1 MCWHPASRTGVI
13 ALGNSTYAPMAPL
26 TARLLEA
33 VLRRSEP
40 PSHGYDVTFSPEGSG
55 PWPETLAARDAVE
68 RLLRSWDDAAA
79 ERLFSPNVAQDAPF
93 AERQRRIALV
103 RERIGDFRAAGRRPQ
118 FDTPAHCRWWLE
130 GERGVVQV
138 QIQLTPERPPRVQSL
153 SLAVPPAA
161 GSPLGDTLDA
171 VVAWLN
177 GTDRDW
183 PASIPVAWTVDTA
196 LLARRLRM
204 AAVWAGQCRV
214 GACRAGDG
222 SASVTVELTAEHGI
236 LTLALV
242 IDPDTRL
249 LHLADV
255 APES

>member
-1 MCWHPASRTGVI
+1 VI
-13 ALGNSTYAPMAPL
+13 ALGNSTYAAMAPL
-26 TARLLEA
+26 AARLLEA
-33 VLRRSEP
+33 VLRRREP
-40 PSHGYDVTFSPEGSG
+40 PSHGYGVLLSPQGAG

-68 RLLRSWDDAAA
+68 QLLRAWDDDAAG
-79 ERLFSPNVAQDAPF
+79 RLFSPNVAQDAPF

-103 RERIGDFRAAGRRPQ
+103 RERIGDFRAAGRRPE

-130 GERGVVQV
+130 GDRGVVQV
-138 QIQLTPERPPRVQSL
+138 QIQLTPERSPRVQSF
-153 SLAVPPAA
+153 SLGVPPAA
-161 GSPLGDTLDA
+161 GSPLADTLDA
-171 VVAWLN
+171 VLAWLN

-183 PASIPVAWTVDTA
+183 PVSIPVAGTVEVA

-204 AAVWAGQCRV
+204 AAVWAGECRL

-222 SASVTVELTAEHGI
+222 SASVAVELPGAHGT

-249 LHLADV
+249 LQLADV
-255 APES
+255 APEP